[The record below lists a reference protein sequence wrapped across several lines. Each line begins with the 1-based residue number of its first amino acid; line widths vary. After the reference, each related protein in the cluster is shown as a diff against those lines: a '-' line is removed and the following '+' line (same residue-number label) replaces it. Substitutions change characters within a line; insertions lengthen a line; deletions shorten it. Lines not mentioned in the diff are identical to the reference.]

1 MERGSPARGT
11 EAPRE
16 ASVVLPQ
23 LLSLRNHNA
32 QNPSLS
38 DMGMF
43 RKQSLSGPS
52 RSSPLLTCAMPRT
65 YDSGRDQPSL
75 VDRNSPASLSGDVL
89 NMRID
94 AGARIV

>member
-1 MERGSPARGT
+1 
-11 EAPRE
+11 
-16 ASVVLPQ
+16 
-23 LLSLRNHNA
+23 
-32 QNPSLS
+32 
-38 DMGMF
+38 MF
-43 RKQSLSGPS
+43 RKQSVSGPS